1 MRVLELCY
9 VKVPPGSNALSE
21 LDLGIAMIDCRV
33 VFREDWLWSRVNGR
47 MVVANRQS
55 ATRYES
61 RS

>member
-47 MVVANRQS
+47 MVVVNR
-55 ATRYES
+55 
-61 RS
+61 